1 MKGLMSM
8 TQTCTL
14 FENAHLYETA

>member
-1 MKGLMSM
+1 M